1 MAAEILNKLR
11 ELQERNAYPMH
22 MPGHKRVV
30 DFIPFDSREFD
41 YTEIEGLDN
50 LHHPDGIIKT
60 AQEQMAQLTGAD
72 ASFMLVNGGSSGILA
87 AILATVKEGDEILVA
102 TNCHKSVYNALIL
115 SGAKPI
121 YISPQT
127 NAEGLAGGQRLPPLL
142 RQLPHSG
149 CRPRCAAGIG
159 VSV

>member
-72 ASFMLVNGGSSGILA
+72 ASFMLVNGGSSGRR
-87 AILATVKEGDEILVA
+87 KFSRCRRYDSQPH
-102 TNCHKSVYNALIL
+102 CKKSSADSQKRHASGYENL
-115 SGAKPI
+115 S
-121 YISPQT
+121 
-127 NAEGLAGGQRLPPLL
+127 
-142 RQLPHSG
+142 
-149 CRPRCAAGIG
+149 
-159 VSV
+159 